1 MSKKMLALVFL
12 SAFFANFM
20 PHAFAADA
28 PAISAAEDTSVY
40 KIGVDD
46 VLDINILRPEPLAT
60 TLTVSPDGTVTFPYI
75 GNVAVKDRALSE
87 AQEEIQ
93 TRLGKFIKDPVVSV
107 SLKESR
113 SRMFYV
119 YGEVAKPGIYPIQQN
134 LTAIRAISLAGGLTK
149 YGSSSQ
155 VKILRQGKNGKGNEL
170 IKVDVRAVMN
180 GDAKQDVKIE
190 AGDVITV
197 SEGIF

>member
-1 MSKKMLALVFL
+1 M
-12 SAFFANFM
+12 
-20 PHAFAADA
+20 
-28 PAISAAEDTSVY
+28 
-40 KIGVDD
+40 
-46 VLDINILRPEPLAT
+46 
-60 TLTVSPDGTVTFPYI
+60 
-75 GNVAVKDRALSE
+75 KDRALSE
-87 AQEEIQ
+87 VQEEVQ
-93 TRLGKFIKDPVVSV
+93 TRLGKFLKDPVVSV

-119 YGEVAKPGIYPIQQN
+119 YGEVAKPGVYPIQQN

-155 VKILRQGKNGKGNEL
+155 VKILRQAKDGKAGEL
-170 IKVDVRAVMN
+170 IKVNVGAVMN
-180 GDAKQDVKIE
+180 GDAKQDAKIE